1 VYPLACFALARLTA
15 KQLIGA
21 AFLTVVVAI
30 SFAATAFCA
39 VSSIDRFG
47 EGYFGPSAGLAH
59 GLQDSFFRWLVYFAP
74 YTRFPEFLLGCLTA
88 ALYRANIPSVAER
101 RIGAFLPFLALAL
114 VAGADLFMASPSRPF
129 PFLTFLS
136 MNFGFALP
144 IAVLLFGLAR
154 YETAL
159 GRGLSRRWMV
169 SPGDASYSIY
179 LLHGLILP
187 AAGLATLPTGQFAS
201 FTAINLVRLAV
212 TVVVIVGFSMLTYR
226 LVEDPARRFLR
237 RALAIELQQPAVDL
251 RPAIGRDIRTK
262 VS

>member
-15 KQLIGA
+15 KQ
-21 AFLTVVVAI
+21 F
-30 SFAATAFCA
+30 
-39 VSSIDRFG
+39 
-47 EGYFGPSAGLAH
+47 GLAH

-74 YTRFPEFLLGCLTA
+74 YTRFPKFLLGCLTA

-201 FTAINLVRLAV
+201 FTAINLVRL
-212 TVVVIVGFSMLTYR
+212 S
-226 LVEDPARRFLR
+226 
-237 RALAIELQQPAVDL
+237 
-251 RPAIGRDIRTK
+251 
-262 VS
+262 S